1 LSVKCLEP
9 FVLRELEIR
18 NRIVMPPMCMYCAT
32 QGMASD
38 FHLAHYG
45 ARALGGT
52 GLIIVEATG
61 VLPEGR
67 ITDRCLGFWDDRQI
81 EPMRRI
87 VDLGRSYGARVGI
100 QLNHAGRKCTAGEV
114 TTIFAPSPIR
124 YDEESRVPEELT
136 PEGIRRVVKAF
147 AASAAR
153 AADVGFDLVEI
164 HAAHGYLLN
173 QFLSPVTNRRT
184 DAYGG
189 STENR
194 ARLLVEVARAVRDA
208 LPARIP
214 LQVRVSA
221 VDHVPGGLDVAETCR
236 LLHHVKTLVDC
247 VHVSSGGLTPTPP
260 KFFPGYQ
267 VPYSAEVRRTLG
279 LPTIAVGL
287 VTEPELIEEILLN
300 ERADMVAIG
309 RGLLRNPFLPLDLA
323 KRAGA
328 PYTGPEQYRR
338 AFM

>member
-1 LSVKCLEP
+1 MKCLEP
-9 FVLRELEIR
+9 FVLKGLEIR
-18 NRIVMPPMCMYCAT
+18 NRIVMPPMCMYCT
-32 QGMASD
+32 RDGMATD

-67 ITDRCLGFWDDRQI
+67 ITDRCLGLWDDRQI
-81 EPMRRI
+81 EPMRRV
-87 VDLGRSYGARVGI
+87 VDLCRSYGATIGI
-100 QLNHAGRKCTAGEV
+100 QLIHAGRKCTAEEAP
-114 TTIFAPSPIR
+114 TIYAPSPLR
-124 YDEESRVPEELT
+124 YNDDSRLPEELT
-136 PEGIRRVVKAF
+136 PEGIRRVVDAF
-147 AASAAR
+147 AEAASR
-153 AADVGFDLVEI
+153 ADRAGFDLVEI

-184 DAYGG
+184 DMYGG

-194 ARLLVEVARAVRDA
+194 ARILVEVARAVRDA
-208 LPARIP
+208 LPDRKP

-221 VDHVPGGLDVAETCR
+221 VDHAPGGLDVAETCR

-247 VHVSSGGLTPTPP
+247 VHVSSGGLTPLPP

-267 VPYSAEVRRTLG
+267 VPYSEEIRRTLG

-287 VTEPELIEEILLN
+287 ITEPELIEEILLN
-300 ERADMVAIG
+300 GRADMVAVG
-309 RGLLRNPFLPLDLA
+309 RGLLRNPFLALDLA
-323 KRAGA
+323 KRTGS
-328 PYTGPEQYRR
+328 PYAGPEQYKR